1 MNTIA
6 SLKQE
11 FANIDK
17 LRMFEIEVLNKETQ
31 ETDYIIF
38 DIELVKNT
46 LIAKHESLTKKQE
59 KSNKVSFVKVT
70 LDKYFSLD
78 ANLEALYDECINAI
92 LNSEFFELI

>member
-59 KSNKVSFVKVT
+59 KSNKVSFVK
-70 LDKYFSLD
+70 
-78 ANLEALYDECINAI
+78 EP
-92 LNSEFFELI
+92 LIHYIQRSSSISNTQNERTKEIFTIKK